1 MHRKKGG
8 KLLPLCFKMMW
19 LFFFLKRWMKGGME
33 PRGDNRLVD
42 KMFLQR
48 RQQGFKQRLYEKVI
62 EGGGSLRLSSDTVG
76 SCQLSTEQKAPGVDD
91 EPHKRK
97 TSALFEF

>member
-1 MHRKKGG
+1 
-8 KLLPLCFKMMW
+8 
-19 LFFFLKRWMKGGME
+19 MKGGTG

-48 RQQGFKQRLYEKVI
+48 RQQGFKQRLYDKVI
-62 EGGGSLRLSSDTVG
+62 EGGRSLSLFSDTID
-76 SCQLSTEQKAPGVDD
+76 SCQLSTEQKVLGVDD

-97 TSALFEF
+97 ALFEPSDDKVPETGDEESEEEL